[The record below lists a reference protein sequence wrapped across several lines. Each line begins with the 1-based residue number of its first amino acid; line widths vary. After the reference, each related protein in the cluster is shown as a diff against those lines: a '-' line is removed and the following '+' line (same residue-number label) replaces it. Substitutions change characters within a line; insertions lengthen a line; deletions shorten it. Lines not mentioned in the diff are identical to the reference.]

1 MQGYLGEADFRRLID
16 EVFAPFLMQL
26 GFGLSEYK
34 VTDVWRFAEFTGHG
48 LAVRV
53 NYEFPMHYAD
63 VKVHTRSDICRPHI
77 ASGTTLPIS
86 ALTEQYLG
94 QIEPDELDKNDRQFA
109 GIEFA
114 CPEAVRLFVMAKQLR
129 IVLPRWMQDH
139 RLG

>member
-1 MQGYLGEADFRRLID
+1 
-16 EVFAPFLMQL
+16 MQL